1 MTDPDP
7 APVLDDIQVAVI
19 DDNRHFL
26 VIMRAMLRAC
36 GIRRGFACSSA
47 GDALALLSEHAVD
60 LIMTDCR
67 MPGTDGLQ
75 LIRTIRADRRFASR
89 ATPIICVSGH
99 AEKRIIEDAIRTG
112 ADDFLVKP
120 LSVNIVLQRMTRH
133 LFNRLPYFE
142 TATYFGPDRRR
153 ILSCTHRGP
162 DRRGDLVEL

>member
-1 MTDPDP
+1 MSAADP

-36 GIRRGFACSSA
+36 GVRRGFACSSA

-60 LIMTDCR
+60 LVMTDCR
-67 MPGTDGLQ
+67 MPGTDGLG

-112 ADDFLVKP
+112 ADDFLVGDYP
-120 LSVNIVLQRMTRH
+120 LDVR
-133 LFNRLPYFE
+133 RLISYIQDIGGFE
-142 TATYFGPDRRR
+142 HAQGSDSPR
-153 ILSCTHRGP
+153 ISQDVSR
-162 DRRGDLVEL
+162 